1 MGVIFMEIID
11 YDKIELVFE
20 EFSII
25 LPRNTIEKFQIDKV
39 EQFIEAKY
47 NSRDEYNVCIV
58 INEMIGEKV
67 WEKEI
72 PNQFKRNIK

>member
-47 NSRDEYNVCIV
+47 NSRDEYNVYIV
-58 INEMIGEKV
+58 INEVVGEKV